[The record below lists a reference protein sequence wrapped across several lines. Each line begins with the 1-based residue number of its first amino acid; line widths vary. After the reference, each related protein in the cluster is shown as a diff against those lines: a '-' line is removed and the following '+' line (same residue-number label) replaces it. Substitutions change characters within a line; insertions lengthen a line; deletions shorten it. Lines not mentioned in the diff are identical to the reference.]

1 MFKRYLRWIAPLIA
15 LVVLATYLALA
26 TLISTHAAAPTT
38 TIHTHSPSHIVS
50 QPYNLAPHGVT
61 PYGYKRGY

>member
-15 LVVLATYLALA
+15 LVVLTTCMAFA
-26 TLISTHAAAPTT
+26 TLMYTHAAAPT
-38 TIHTHSPSHIVS
+38 IHTHIPSHTIS

-61 PYGYKRGY
+61 PNMYRRG

>member
-26 TLISTHAAAPTT
+26 TLISTHAAAPT
-38 TIHTHSPSHIVS
+38 IHTHTPSHTIS
-50 QPYNLAPHGVT
+50 QPYNVAPQNPT
-61 PYGYKRGY
+61 PYGFKHGF

>member
-26 TLISTHAAAPTT
+26 TLVSTHAAAPT
-38 TIHTHSPSHIVS
+38 IHTHTPSRTIS

-61 PYGYKRGY
+61 PNIYKRGF

>member
-26 TLISTHAAAPTT
+26 TLISTHAAAPT
-38 TIHTHSPSHIVS
+38 IHTHSPSHTIS
-50 QPYNLAPHGVT
+50 QPYNVAPQDPT
-61 PYGYKRGY
+61 PDIYRRGF